1 MAGVLIFNGSRSNP
15 PQVVLSAGFTEE
27 AGRWMVCFNTTVT
40 NSSERH
46 LGLENVMMYDSIVE
60 SLPLELVVQA
70 VEYLDLESFVRSKRV
85 PIDQS

>member
-1 MAGVLIFNGSRSNP
+1 
-15 PQVVLSAGFTEE
+15 
-27 AGRWMVCFNTTVT
+27 MVCFNTTVT